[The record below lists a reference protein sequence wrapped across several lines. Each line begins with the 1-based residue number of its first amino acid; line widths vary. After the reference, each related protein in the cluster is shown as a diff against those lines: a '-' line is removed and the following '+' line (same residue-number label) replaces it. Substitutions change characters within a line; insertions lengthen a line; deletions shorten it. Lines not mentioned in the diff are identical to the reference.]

1 MVNSLLFSQQPFEF
15 ERTWGTYFGPAGTQM
30 AGIYHQ
36 KGILFDSQK
45 NMYMRGSMWNY
56 SNFPASYFNQFLLGG
71 GTSITNPPQHNRFE
85 AAVSAQ
91 GTPFF
96 FGFYPYFSGNRL
108 EAIDSQ
114 NHQYRILYGSS
125 LPVQATPN
133 VFLPNDPDP
142 SSPKKILLAKYSSAG
157 TLAWATYLPSS
168 HEDVQVITD
177 PTGNVYISNKTL
189 ITSNITTTG
198 VWQEN
203 FDIFY
208 DPQGMMIPNY
218 YLLKLN
224 PDGQRI
230 WASYLPSGVEEMLFH
245 NNALYIRSGRNTNP
259 NLNTMATPGAY
270 QTTLADLSI
279 TKIDV
284 AAGNRLWGTYYG
296 TPMGNNMEV
305 ATGMAINETG
315 IYITGTDYNYT
326 GLNFFG
332 NPASYKQTVEGG
344 SDLFL
349 FKFSLSGMWEWS
361 TYFGSSGT
369 DMNHYDKTIALNGN
383 EVYITG
389 NSYGNTNNIATT
401 GSHQE
406 FQELNTANAI
416 NHYFAKFNSS
426 GNFIWCSYYGGTS
439 FSHIDVPLNIAID
452 NGVLFLFG
460 NTNSNTGY
468 TTEGAWMPQRVPQS
482 TGNDLTSFIA
492 RFDNKSLSTS
502 EVRNTD
508 LQMYNNPNDGNFYL
522 SGDILKKD
530 HCIMAIY
537 NAAGRIVKQETLSKE
552 ETQYFP
558 FEGNLLSGVY
568 FVTISHHDRKPI
580 KTFKMMVK

>member
-1 MVNSLLFSQQPFEF
+1 
-15 ERTWGTYFGPAGTQM
+15 
-30 AGIYHQ
+30 
-36 KGILFDSQK
+36 
-45 NMYMRGSMWNY
+45 
-56 SNFPASYFNQFLLGG
+56 
-71 GTSITNPPQHNRFE
+71 
-85 AAVSAQ
+85 
-91 GTPFF
+91 
-96 FGFYPYFSGNRL
+96 
-108 EAIDSQ
+108 
-114 NHQYRILYGSS
+114 
-125 LPVQATPN
+125 
-133 VFLPNDPDP
+133 
-142 SSPKKILLAKYSSAG
+142 
-157 TLAWATYLPSS
+157 
-168 HEDVQVITD
+168 
-177 PTGNVYISNKTL
+177 
-189 ITSNITTTG
+189 
-198 VWQEN
+198 
-203 FDIFY
+203 
-208 DPQGMMIPNY
+208 
-218 YLLKLN
+218 
-224 PDGQRI
+224 
-230 WASYLPSGVEEMLFH
+230 
-245 NNALYIRSGRNTNP
+245 
-259 NLNTMATPGAY
+259 
-270 QTTLADLSI
+270 
-279 TKIDV
+279 
-284 AAGNRLWGTYYG
+284 
-296 TPMGNNMEV
+296 MEV

-361 TYFGSSGT
+361 IYFGSSGT

-508 LQMYNNPNDGNFYL
+508 LQLYNNPNDGNFYL

-568 FVTISHHDRKPI
+568 FVTISHHDGKPI

>member
-1 MVNSLLFSQQPFEF
+1 M
-15 ERTWGTYFGPAGTQM
+15 
-30 AGIYHQ
+30 
-36 KGILFDSQK
+36 
-45 NMYMRGSMWNY
+45 
-56 SNFPASYFNQFLLGG
+56 
-71 GTSITNPPQHNRFE
+71 TNPAPVRT
-85 AAVSAQ
+85 AA
-91 GTPFF
+91 
-96 FGFYPYFSGNRL
+96 
-108 EAIDSQ
+108 
-114 NHQYRILYGSS
+114 
-125 LPVQATPN
+125 
-133 VFLPNDPDP
+133 
-142 SSPKKILLAKYSSAG
+142 LAA
-157 TLAWATYLPSS
+157 
-168 HEDVQVITD
+168 
-177 PTGNVYISNKTL
+177 
-189 ITSNITTTG
+189 NI
-198 VWQEN
+198 
-203 FDIFY
+203 
-208 DPQGMMIPNY
+208 
-218 YLLKLN
+218 
-224 PDGQRI
+224 
-230 WASYLPSGVEEMLFH
+230 
-245 NNALYIRSGRNTNP
+245 
-259 NLNTMATPGAY
+259 
-270 QTTLADLSI
+270 
-279 TKIDV
+279 
-284 AAGNRLWGTYYG
+284 AA
-296 TPMGNNMEV
+296 P
-305 ATGMAINETG
+305 
-315 IYITGTDYNYT
+315 
-326 GLNFFG
+326 
-332 NPASYKQTVEGG
+332 
-344 SDLFL
+344 
-349 FKFSLSGMWEWS
+349 
-361 TYFGSSGT
+361 
-369 DMNHYDKTIALNGN
+369 NGN

-508 LQMYNNPNDGNFYL
+508 LQLYNNPNDGNFYL

-568 FVTISHHDRKPI
+568 FVTISHHDGKPI